1 VALRSVAVLGT
12 GIMGA
17 PMARNLAKAG
27 LEVRAWNRTREKAEP
42 LASDGIAVADSPAE
56 AVGGAD
62 ALVTMLADG
71 DAVKEV
77 AHDALA
83 DAGDTLWLQTSTVG
97 LAATRELA
105 ELADGTG
112 TPFVD
117 SPVLGTKQPA
127 EQGELTVL
135 ASGPEKAREQAA
147 PVFDAIGKQTI
158 WLGEAGGGT
167 RMKLVLNG
175 WLLALTA
182 ALGESI
188 ALAQQLG
195 ADPATF
201 LEILDG
207 APMGS
212 PYAQLK
218 GKAIL
223 GDKLDDPS
231 FPLELAAKDARLVL
245 EAAAQEAGAEPKLAR
260 AATALFEA
268 AVEQGHGEADMAAVY
283 RAAATAG
290 Q

>member
-1 VALRSVAVLGT
+1 VAVRSVAVLGT

-42 LASDGIAVADSPAE
+42 LEDDGVTVVGTPAE
-56 AVGGAD
+56 AVAGAD
-62 ALVTMLADG
+62 ALLTMLADG
-71 DAVKEV
+71 DAVKDV
-77 AHDALA
+77 AGEALA
-83 DAGDTLWLQTSTVG
+83 EAGGTLWLQTSTVG
-97 LAATRELA
+97 LAAARELA
-105 ELADGTG
+105 KLAEDAGS
-112 TPFVD
+112 PFVD
-117 SPVLGTKQPA
+117 CPVLGTKQPA
-127 EQGELTVL
+127 EQGELIVL
-135 ASGPEKAREQAA
+135 ASGPDEVRDDAA
-147 PVFDAIGKQTI
+147 PVFDAIGKQTL
-158 WLGEAGGGT
+158 WLGEAGAGT

-175 WLLALTA
+175 WLLSLTA

-188 ALAQQLG
+188 ALAEKLG
-195 ADPATF
+195 VDPEKF

-223 GDKLDDPS
+223 GGKLDEPS

-245 EAAAQEAGAEPKLAR
+245 EAAAEEAGTEPELVR
-260 AATALFEA
+260 AAKALFDK
-268 AVEQGHGEADMAAVY
+268 AVEQGHGGADMAAVY
-283 RAAATAG
+283 RAA